1 MVLAQSMSGR
11 YPYFRSCW
19 LDQIWLVCFLIKEKK
34 GSKMKLKMIS
44 GKKSYHM
51 YLRKRKCLI
60 KDLCGDEKG
69 EPQKLLLTCLS
80 QCVTPWYINPTVW
93 DLQYFPIILALGP
106 SSTSNLSIEIG
117 VGSNKIIQWFFF
129 KQTKSYNDIGWLI
142 SIIDLRSS
150 E

>member
-19 LDQIWLVCFLIKEKK
+19 LDQRLVCFLIKEKK

-44 GKKSYHM
+44 GKKSYHI

-80 QCVTPWYINPTVW
+80 QCVTPWYINPTTW
-93 DLQYFPIILALGP
+93 DLIYFPIILALGP

-117 VGSNKIIQWFFF
+117 VGSNKIIQR
-129 KQTKSYNDIGWLI
+129 LI
-142 SIIDLRSS
+142 SFIDLRLNK
-150 E
+150 